1 MNNNKKKIFPLII
14 FIQHVKLYKTPAM
27 FSSLSL
33 FGTNFKLVLINNYF
47 FYKSVVNYY
56 WIKGYLFE
64 INCY

>member
-1 MNNNKKKIFPLII
+1 
-14 FIQHVKLYKTPAM
+14 M

-33 FGTNFKLVLINNYF
+33 FGTNLKLVLINNYF